1 MLYHDKKSIFCHFN
15 FDGIER
21 GVYIII
27 KIIIILMG
35 LIEVSTWFWWTKK
48 GVNRTKKGVNII
60 IRIIIVLMGLIEV
73 PIW

>member
-1 MLYHDKKSIFCHFN
+1 
-15 FDGIER
+15 
-21 GVYIII
+21 
-27 KIIIILMG
+27 MG